1 MPRARVPGLRYVA
14 FGDDDTADAGHG
26 RVARLGRNML
36 TLDEISTLAAAV
48 AGFEANTKHL
58 DSTDGL
64 PAYEMYVRHKGKDS
78 HASAAVLPA
87 IEARIGAFVGE
98 AYGCSDCYL
107 CSLLL
112 RRYRADERQQ
122 VKTHFDRMAY
132 VTAVASLNPADFDGG
147 LFLQRTARAD
157 SREFFAT
164 SARDAAFHQYDLNH
178 GVDVTNGTR
187 LSAVFWITDTEA
199 SCRTDTSPWYLA
211 PAEAGSADA
220 QDALGELYQLG
231 HHGYARDAHKAV
243 EWATRAAEQGHEAA
257 QSRLG
262 RLLLAGEGVP
272 RDAQRGL
279 AWVRKSAEQGYSPAE
294 YTMGVACQ
302 YGDLD
307 GGLEAAARWFRLAA
321 EAGIAA
327 AQYELGVAL
336 VNGDGVA
343 MDRRE
348 GVDWLQRAA
357 VQGKPE
363 AIADLE
369 TLARAGIIIMEGIEP
384 DEPVEPGG

>member
-1 MPRARVPGLRYVA
+1 M
-14 FGDDDTADAGHG
+14 
-26 RVARLGRNML
+26 
-36 TLDEISTLAAAV
+36 
-48 AGFEANTKHL
+48 
-58 DSTDGL
+58 
-64 PAYEMYVRHKGKDS
+64 
-78 HASAAVLPA
+78 
-87 IEARIGAFVGE
+87 
-98 AYGCSDCYL
+98 
-107 CSLLL
+107 
-112 RRYRADERQQ
+112 
-122 VKTHFDRMAY
+122 
-132 VTAVASLNPADFDGG
+132 
-147 LFLQRTARAD
+147 
-157 SREFFAT
+157 
-164 SARDAAFHQYDLNH
+164 
-178 GVDVTNGTR
+178 
-187 LSAVFWITDTEA
+187 
-199 SCRTDTSPWYLA
+199 
-211 PAEAGSADA
+211 
-220 QDALGELYQLG
+220 
-231 HHGYARDAHKAV
+231 
-243 EWATRAAEQGHEAA
+243 
-257 QSRLG
+257 
-262 RLLLAGEGVP
+262 P

-369 TLARAGIIIMEGIEP
+369 TLAKAGIIIMEGIEP
-384 DEPVEPGG
+384 DGEA